1 MGEIREG
8 QKTKLIFKTA
18 DGSEKEF
25 DCFVKKVFSDR
36 LSLDFPRELLDYA
49 CYLDE
54 GTELPVKIFTPTGV
68 KAFDS
73 IIINSPYEPEFVI
86 EFVEDHIQIQRRE
99 FMRVELKVKVIVE
112 RAGKDNIVTETLDI
126 SGGGIRFLYDGD
138 FKFQE
143 EVGIL
148 LYLPYAIR
156 SIKAKGYIIKPEH
169 LPQDQHVLLFTAI
182 DESDRD
188 KIIKQCFD
196 IQLSKD
202 NS

>member
-8 QKTKLIFKTA
+8 QKTKLMFKTA

-25 DCFVKKVFSDR
+25 DCFIKEVFQDR
-36 LSLDFPRELLDYA
+36 LSLSFSRDLLDYA
-49 CYLDE
+49 CYFEE

-68 KAFDS
+68 KAFDT
-73 IIINSPYEPEFVI
+73 IIINSPYESDFVI

-99 FMRVELKVKVIVE
+99 FTRVELKIKVIIE
-112 RAGKDNIVTETLDI
+112 RTERDNVVTETIDI
-126 SGGGIRFLYDGD
+126 SGGGIRFLYDGEFD
-138 FKFQE
+138 FQE
-143 EVGIL
+143 EVGAL

-169 LPQDQHVLLFTAI
+169 LPVNQHVLLFTSI
-182 DESDRD
+182 DENDRD
-188 KIIKQCFD
+188 KIVKQCFD
-196 IQLSKD
+196 VQLSKD

>member
-25 DCFVKKVFSDR
+25 DCFVKEVQADR
-36 LSLDFPRELLDYA
+36 ISLNFPRELLDYA
-49 CYLDE
+49 CYLEE

-68 KAFDS
+68 KAFDT
-73 IIINSPYEPEFVI
+73 IIINSPYESEFVI

-99 FMRVELKVKVIVE
+99 FSRVELKVKVIIE
-112 RAGKDNIVTETLDI
+112 RTGSDNIVTETIDI
-126 SGGGIRFLYDGD
+126 SGGGLRFTYDGEFD
-138 FKFQE
+138 FQE
-143 EVGIL
+143 EVGAL

-156 SIKAKGYIIKPEH
+156 SIKAKGYILKPKH
-169 LPQDQHVLLFTAI
+169 LPQNQHVLLFTSI
-182 DESDRD
+182 DENDRD
-188 KIIKQCFD
+188 KIVKQCFD
-196 IQLSKD
+196 IQLSRS